1 MDEVHRDALH
11 TVSGVPHEGVA
22 VHRGGAGEQ
31 PPTGRWGTSGRCRT
45 GRAPAAKQESP
56 LRQTLEAT
64 RARVSASNPP
74 SPTHRHLDPSWPPP
88 SFGTSTPPPRS
99 PGGGPGC
106 GSGSRPRCSAR
117 PRPGSCSRPMAE
129 GRQLNASKPR
139 SRLLGCR
146 PWAESPDSFLTP
158 LRTLALWCGIWTS
171 ADLRNK

>member
-1 MDEVHRDALH
+1 MKCIATLSTLSAGCHMRGSLC
-11 TVSGVPHEGVA
+11 TGVA
-22 VHRGGAGEQ
+22 PESSHRRGAGGPVAAVERGERQ
-31 PPTGRWGTSGRCRT
+31 QQSKNHHCAKHSKPEPRCQQQTHPPQPTGTLTHPGLLL
-45 GRAPAAKQESP
+45 PAF
-56 LRQTLEAT
+56 
-64 RARVSASNPP
+64 
-74 SPTHRHLDPSWPPP
+74 D
-88 SFGTSTPPPRS
+88 TSTPPPRS